1 MKDTAELLSD
11 IKLRFNIE
19 HPSFEECYAD
29 GYECALAEAAE
40 EENPYQEGT
49 QEYEQWQEGWWAGF
63 YGEKPLY
70 DLAEYVEPEQT
81 AIGEPIAANDH
92 AFHFI
97 SNLVKSEILANIL
110 KITGAIAAT
119 AVVGYQVIELVA

>member
-1 MKDTAELLSD
+1 MNDTTELLPH
-11 IKLRFNIE
+11 IKLRFNID
-19 HPSFEECYAD
+19 HPSLEECYLY

-40 EENPYQEGT
+40 EENPYREGT

-63 YGEKPLY
+63 YGEKPLFTLVE
-70 DLAEYVEPEQT
+70 DAELELSTLSDHE
-81 AIGEPIAANDH
+81 AANEQ

-97 SNLVKSEILANIL
+97 SNLVNSNVLANIL

>member
-1 MKDTAELLSD
+1 MKDTAEFLPL
-11 IKLRFNIE
+11 IRLRFNIE
-19 HPSFEECYAD
+19 HPAFEECYTQ
-29 GYECALAEAAE
+29 GYECALAEVAE
-40 EENPYQEGT
+40 EENPFQEGT

-70 DLAEYVEPEQT
+70 ELAEYTEPEQN
-81 AIGEPIAANDH
+81 AMGEQVAANDH

-97 SNLVKSEILANIL
+97 SNLVSSEILANIL